1 MELTPIPDVPQVP
14 KEHET
19 GEVAEDILSAPEH
32 AQIIHGSG
40 GTRWYTGDD
49 APDYFKIDDGGENLS
64 IVNVIDLA
72 MATPHVANT
81 VDVHGTEARGVP
93 IFTNGTLGADL
104 LYVPPGKAFPY
115 HVHPGHHLLYCVA
128 GAGTITFSGK
138 VNKVRP
144 GDLYMIEASVPHGV
158 GADPD
163 GPGHWLISFG
173 SPHKRVDAHDRM
185 SEVDTPHADRI

>member
-1 MELTPIPDVPQVP
+1 MELTPIPDVPFVP
-14 KEHET
+14 KEHAD

-32 AQIIHGSG
+32 AKIIHGSG

-49 APDYFKIDDGGENLS
+49 APDYLDIADGDE
-64 IVNVIDLA
+64 ITVMNVIDLA
-72 MATPHVANT
+72 MATPHQANT
-81 VDVHGTEARGVP
+81 VDVHGSEARGVP
-93 IFTNGTLGADL
+93 LFTNGTLGADL
-104 LYVPPGKAFPY
+104 LYVPAGKAFPY

-128 GAGTITFSGK
+128 GAGTITYAGK

-173 SPHKRVDAHDRM
+173 SPHTRVDSHDRM
-185 SEVDTPHADRI
+185 EEVDEP